1 MATSSI
7 FKNIVI
13 KDKEGAEKFFAAM
26 EYAEK
31 NPYTPPE
38 NVNVQSREM
47 TEQDIENF
55 WENWSNK

>member
-38 NVNVQSREM
+38 NHIEWRKG
-47 TEQDIENF
+47 TEKDIENLVADF
-55 WENWSNK
+55 K